1 MNMSKSK
8 VHEIRWASVLVMSGI
23 FGTLGIHRFYMGK
36 PFTGLFY
43 LFTFGVFF
51 IGYLIDF
58 IRIMCVDESI
68 LKKNQK
74 WVGKPIDSVKVL
86 PDGSK
91 KMVLNYIGMIGASFY
106 MIDRFFM
113 GPKHRIPAIIKVSTL
128 GGFLV
133 WWLVDFIRILSK
145 RTFNDTIEWKS

>member
-1 MNMSKSK
+1 MSESK
-8 VHEIRWASVLVMSGI
+8 VHEIKWGRMILMCT
-23 FGTLGIHRFYMGK
+23 TLGVFGIHRFYLGK

-43 LFTFGVFF
+43 FFTFGGFF
-51 IGYLIDF
+51 IGYLIDV

-74 WVGKPIDSVKVL
+74 WVEKPIDSVEEL

-91 KMVLNYIGMIGASFY
+91 KLVLNYSGMLWASSY
-106 MIDRFFM
+106 GIDRFFM
-113 GPKHRIPAIIKVSTL
+113 GPKHRFPAIIKVLTA

-133 WWLVDFIRILSK
+133 WWLVDFIRVLSK